1 MTNRS
6 AYAMRTF
13 VPSLLKEKDTI
24 AIFAVNLKKTACG
37 VVLKTDANMMY
48 VTLASINR
56 KLNVTKTT
64 CCILMFLDSSAV
76 TVTLG
81 NIHVWFARVRI
92 ANSLFA

>member
-1 MTNRS
+1 
-6 AYAMRTF
+6 MRTF

-56 KLNVTKTT
+56 KLNVPTTT
-64 CCILMFLDSSAV
+64 CCILMSLDSSAV
-76 TVTLG
+76 TVTRG
-81 NIHVWFARVRI
+81 NIRAWFAQVLI
-92 ANSLFA
+92 VTSLFA